1 MGEPQVLLTG
11 LAFGESPRWH
21 DGRLWL
27 SDWGAYE
34 ALAVDA
40 AGNSEVV
47 ASLPSFPSCIDFLR
61 DGRLLVV
68 SANDGRL
75 LRREADGSLAT
86 YADLSGLADHLWNEV
101 VVDGRDNAY
110 VNNIGYDFPE
120 GEPAPGTIALVGP
133 DGSARQVADG
143 LWFPNGM
150 AVTPDNATLVVA
162 ESHANKLTAFD
173 IAADGGLL
181 NRRSWA
187 DLGDGVP
194 DGICL
199 DADGA
204 IWYGD
209 VPNKRAVR
217 VREGGAVLDTIELD
231 RGCFACALG
240 GTDGRTLFLIA
251 TDYEAA
257 TEDMT
262 ARTGQVL
269 TLEAPAPGAAWA

>member
-1 MGEPQVLLTG
+1 MQQPRTLLTG

-21 DGRLWL
+21 EGRLWL
-27 SDWGAYE
+27 ADWGAYE
-34 ALAVDA
+34 ALAVDE
-40 AGNSEVV
+40 AGNREVI
-47 ASLPSFPSCIDFLR
+47 APLPSFPSCIDFLR

-68 SANDGRL
+68 SAHDGRL
-75 LRREADGSLAT
+75 LCQQADGSLAE
-86 YADLSGLADHLWNEV
+86 YADLSGLAEHPWNEV

-110 VNNIGYDFPE
+110 VNNIGFDFGG
-120 GEPAPGTIALVGP
+120 GEPAPGIIALVSP
-133 DGSARQVADG
+133 DGAVRQVADD

-150 AVTPDNATLVVA
+150 VVWPDDTTLAVA
-162 ESHANKLTAFD
+162 ESYANRLSAFD
-173 IAADGGLL
+173 IAADGTLG
-181 NRRSWA
+181 NRRTWA
-187 DLGDGVP
+187 HLGEGVP

-217 VREGGAVLDTIELD
+217 VREGGEVLDTIELD

-240 GTDGRTLFLIA
+240 GADGRTLFLVA
-251 TDYEAA
+251 TVWNDGAGM
-257 TEDMT
+257 EDG

-269 TLEAPAPGAAWA
+269 TVEAPAPGA